1 MDVLGIDIGGS
12 GIKGAPVNIET
23 GELTTERYRVGTPT
37 PSTPAAVAECV
48 KELSAHFSWKGK
60 VGCGFPA
67 PILHGVAKTA
77 ANIHKRWVETNVNE
91 LLSEATGCE
100 VHTLNDADAAGLAAA
115 RLGAGRDRM
124 GVIIFITVGTGLGTA
139 IICDGKLLPNTEL
152 GHLYLDNGS
161 EGERW
166 ASDAVRK
173 KEDLSWQ
180 KWAIRF
186 DHYLKELEKLFW
198 PDLFI
203 VGGGA
208 SKKTDKFFKYLTVHT
223 EIIPSKLRNHAGI
236 IGAAMAAVQ

>member
-1 MDVLGIDIGGS
+1 MEVLGIDIGGS
-12 GIKGAPVNIET
+12 GIKGALVDIKT
-23 GELTTERYRVGTPT
+23 GNFIADRHRIPTPA
-37 PSTPAAVAECV
+37 PSTPEAVAQCV
-48 KELSAHFSWKGK
+48 QELAAHFDWKGK
-60 VGCGFPA
+60 IGCGFPA

-77 ANIHKRWVETNVNE
+77 ANIHKRWVGTNVDR

-115 RLGAGRDRM
+115 RLGAGRGRM
-124 GVIIFITVGTGLGTA
+124 GVIIFITVGTGLGTS

-152 GHLYLDNGS
+152 GHLYLDNGR
-161 EGERW
+161 EGEHW

-203 VGGGA
+203 IGGGA
-208 SKKTDKFFKYLTVHT
+208 SKKTDKFLKHLTVRT
-223 EIIPSKLRNHAGI
+223 EIVPSKLRNHAGI
-236 IGAAMAAVQ
+236 IGAAMAAVP